1 MQQSL
6 SVVRSCLSL
15 PIPTPGSSGGRLKTE
30 VIRREKKM
38 KVNTLTTDATCEDT
52 SNQVVRPLRLL
63 RMRSESPSIF
73 PIPSELLKQGF
84 IHVWWGFRQKQSKML

>member
-30 VIRREKKM
+30 VIRREKKK
-38 KVNTLTTDATCEDT
+38 KVNTDY
-52 SNQVVRPLRLL
+52 
-63 RMRSESPSIF
+63 
-73 PIPSELLKQGF
+73 
-84 IHVWWGFRQKQSKML
+84 